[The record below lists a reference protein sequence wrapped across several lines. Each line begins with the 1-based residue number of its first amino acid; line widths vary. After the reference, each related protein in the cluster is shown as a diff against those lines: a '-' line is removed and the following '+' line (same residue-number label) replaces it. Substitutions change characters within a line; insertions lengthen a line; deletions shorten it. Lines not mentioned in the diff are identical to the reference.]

1 MVYPYLIAALV
12 TMLAHHIHNAA
23 EMAPSAAEMRIY
35 KQLLADL
42 DTMVLAGDNPD
53 LEAKRNFCK
62 CLLSTLEARHSA
74 CAIGG
79 NPGCITVTS

>member
-12 TMLAHHIHNAA
+12 TMLAHHIQNPAG
-23 EMAPSAAEMRIY
+23 MALSAAEMRIY

-53 LEAKRNFCK
+53 LEAKRNLCK

-74 CAIGG
+74 CALGG
-79 NPGCITVTS
+79 VSGCIAVTS

>member
-12 TMLAHHIHNAA
+12 TILAHHIHHAA
-23 EMAPSAAEMRIY
+23 ETAPSAAEMRIY

-53 LEAKRNFCK
+53 LEGKRNLCK
-62 CLLSTLEARHSA
+62 CLLSTLEVRHSA
-74 CAIGG
+74 YGMGRASE
-79 NPGCITVTS
+79 CIAVTS

>member
-1 MVYPYLIAALV
+1 MVYPYLIAAFV
-12 TMLAHHIHNAA
+12 TVLAHHIQNAA
-23 EMAPSAAEMRIY
+23 AMVPSAAEMRIY

-42 DTMVLAGDNPD
+42 DTMVLAGENPD

-79 NPGCITVTS
+79 VTGCIAVTS

>member
-12 TMLAHHIHNAA
+12 TMLAHHIQNPA
-23 EMAPSAAEMRIY
+23 EMAPSASEMRIY

-53 LEAKRNFCK
+53 LEAKRNLCR
-62 CLLSTLEARHSA
+62 CLLSTLEARYSA
-74 CAIGG
+74 RAVGG
-79 NPGCITVTS
+79 VTGCITVTS

>member
-23 EMAPSAAEMRIY
+23 EKAPSAAEMRIY

-42 DTMVLAGDNPD
+42 DTMVLAGENPD

-74 CAIGG
+74 CALGG
-79 NPGCITVTS
+79 VSGCIAVTS